1 MSEFAWT
8 PSPEVISRAQLT
20 RFLEQTKMSNFDEM
34 YRGSVQDPAWFT
46 GEVLRFLGIR
56 FQTPYTE
63 VLRLDR
69 GIEWPEWCVGG
80 RMNIAESCL
89 RWPEGDVAVIWEGEE
104 CHTRALTYGE
114 LREEAAR
121 WAARLRGLG
130 IGKGDAVG
138 IHLPMVP
145 EAVISL
151 VALAQI
157 GAVATPLF
165 SGYGAAAIEMRL
177 DDVEAKALITCD
189 GFPRRGKWVNAEK
202 TAEEAIARCPSVRHK
217 IVVRRDGSVSW
228 PEGAR
233 VNAATATA
241 ATASEAA
248 SMEATAAEDPLIIIY
263 TSGTTGKPKG
273 IQHTHCGFPVKAA
286 QDMAFHMDI
295 GPGDR
300 MCWVTDLG
308 WMMGP
313 WLIYGALLLG
323 GTIVLYD
330 GAPDYPGPDRL
341 WAFAAR
347 RRVNTLGISPTLVR
361 TLAEHGVEPVRGHD
375 LSALRF
381 FGSTGEPWNPDAWW
395 WLFREAGDGRIPIMN
410 YSGGTECSGGILGNH
425 PLAPIKPCGFAAPCP
440 GMAADTVDE
449 QGRPVR
455 GAVGEL
461 AIRTPWIGQARGFW
475 RDPDRYLKTYW
486 SRFPGLWIH
495 GDWAEIDADGHWFIH
510 GRSDDTLKIAGKR
523 VGPAEVESILTGDPN
538 VVEAAVIGI
547 PDDRKGSAMIG
558 FCVAPARSERLAE
571 QLRQRVADA
580 MGKPLKPERIHF
592 VTALP
597 KTRNGKIMRR
607 VVRAAYLNED
617 PGDLMALE
625 NPQAVEQIRQAA
637 IHPEPRKER

>member
-1 MSEFAWT
+1 MMSRFAWT
-8 PSPEVISRAQLT
+8 PGSEVIARAQLA
-20 RFLEQTKMSNFDEM
+20 RFLKQTRASSFEQMH
-34 YRGSVQDPAWFT
+34 RWSVQDPAWFT
-46 GEVLRFLGIR
+46 GEVLRFLDIR
-56 FQTPYTE
+56 FHTPYTE
-63 VLRLDR
+63 LLRLDR
-69 GIEWPEWCVGG
+69 GIEWPTWCVGG
-80 RMNIAESCL
+80 GLNIAGACL
-89 RWPEGDVAVIWEGEE
+89 RWPDGDVAVIWEGEE
-104 CHTRALTYGE
+104 GHSRILTYGE
-114 LREEAAR
+114 LRGETAR
-121 WAARLRGLG
+121 WTARLRSLG

-145 EAVISL
+145 EAVIAL
-151 VALAQI
+151 VALARI
-157 GAVATPLF
+157 GAVAAPLF
-165 SGYGAAAIEMRL
+165 SGYGPSAIEMRL
-177 DDVEAKALITCD
+177 NDVEAKALITCD
-189 GFPRRGKWVNAEK
+189 GFPRRGKWVNAEN
-202 TAEEAIARCPSVRHK
+202 TAGDALARCPSVRHK

-228 PEGAR
+228 PENGR
-233 VNAATATA
+233 ATA
-241 ATASEAA
+241 ASTAESAP
-248 SMEATAAEDPLIIIY
+248 MEATAAEDLLIIIY

-273 IQHTHCGFPVKAA
+273 ILHTHCGFPVKSA

-295 GPGDR
+295 GRGDR
-300 MCWVTDLG
+300 ICWVTDLG

-330 GAPDYPGPDRL
+330 GAPDYPGPDRI
-341 WAFAAR
+341 WAFASR
-347 RRVNTLGISPTLVR
+347 RQVNTLGISPTLIR
-361 TLAEHGVEPVRGHD
+361 TLAQHGVEPVRRHD

-381 FGSTGEPWNPDAWW
+381 FGSTGEPWNPGAWW
-395 WLFREAGDGRIPIMN
+395 WLFQEAGQGRIPIMN

-461 AIRTPWIGQARGFW
+461 AIRAPWIGQARGFW

-486 SRFPGLWIH
+486 SRFPGVWIH

-523 VGPAEVESILTGDPN
+523 VGPAEVEAVLTADPN

-547 PDDRKGSAMIG
+547 PDERKGSAMIG
-558 FCVAPARSERLAE
+558 FCVAPAGDELLAE
-571 QLRQRVADA
+571 QLRQRVAGA

-617 PGDLMALE
+617 PGDLMAIE
-625 NPQAVEQIRQAA
+625 DPHVIEQIRQAA
-637 IHPEPRKER
+637 AGSASRKEH